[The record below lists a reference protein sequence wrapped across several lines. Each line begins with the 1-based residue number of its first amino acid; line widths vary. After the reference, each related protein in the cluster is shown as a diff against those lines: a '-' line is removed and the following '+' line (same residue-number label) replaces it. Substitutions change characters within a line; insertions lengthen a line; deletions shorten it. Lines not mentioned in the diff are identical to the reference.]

1 MVKDKKTLLLI
12 DSFALI
18 FRAYYAFP
26 ASLRSPNG
34 EPTNAV
40 YGFTSILLDVITK
53 FKPHNV
59 IAVFD
64 SAGPTFRKTE
74 HSFYKANRE
83 EADDLLKAQIP
94 MVRSLLESFSIPVL
108 SVEGYEA
115 DDIIATIDKRHSG
128 EWAQTIIVTGDQD
141 IFQLVDN
148 DTSVYLSGKRFADS
162 KLYGEQE
169 IKEKLGIYPSQVID
183 FKALKGDPSDN
194 IPGVK
199 GIGGK
204 TAVELLEKYGSFDQI
219 YSNIDAVS
227 GSLKDKLVNGY
238 QMGITSKKLATIQSE
253 VPISFDFSL
262 SIFGGQ
268 AITESL
274 AKVRSFGF
282 KSLENKL
289 LTLFKEYKVQ
299 INSNTSDSQLT
310 FDVLPKST
318 DANKLSNEEFLKY
331 LGKATDVYLLSEISN
346 QEKSPIHYSLQ
357 SLTLF
362 IEKGFV
368 WTEFR
373 VSFEQAL
380 EAIEGKNV
388 KILEVKPF
396 LHAIINTGL
405 HFKPNSILDLTIGA
419 FVESGGVTKK
429 ALDTLL
435 AHYSIPKLA
444 PAVAS
449 LPVLEKII
457 TQGIEKKEQNGILE
471 IERRCLSTIVKMEQT
486 GITFDNAQIEE
497 IKRTLESKKEELK
510 ESIYKTAGLEFNIN
524 SPSQVADI
532 LFNKMQLN
540 SFLKTKKGSFSTSEL
555 VLKKITDNPIGSLI
569 LEYREIEKLLSTYV
583 RAIPEYVDKDKK
595 IRSVFDQIGAVS
607 GRFSSKNPNLQNI
620 PKDPVQDV
628 NFRNLFVA
636 QKNKVLVSF
645 DYSQQEL
652 RILAAMAKEE
662 ELVQAFSKDEDAHTL
677 TASKLFGVDLL
688 GVTPEQRKIGKTVN
702 FSVIYGISSFGLSE
716 RLGIP
721 KAEAAIFISKFFT
734 KYSGIKTF
742 MDNMLEIASQ
752 NGYSKTIL
760 GRRRYNPEI
769 NSKNQKL
776 KLAAQ
781 RELFNFAIQGTAAD
795 IMKEVIAN
803 FENIKEKFDADL
815 LLQIH
820 DEFLFEVLY
829 KPDSDEF
836 AEFVSEIKKIM
847 LNPLDIGVKYKV
859 EVSVGE
865 RWGELTKI
873 NL

>member
-1 MVKDKKTLLLI
+1 MTKDKKTLLLI

-26 ASLRSPNG
+26 ASLKSPGG

-53 FKPHNV
+53 FKPDNV

-94 MVRSLLESFSIPVL
+94 MVRSMLESFSIPVL

-148 DTSVYLSGKRFADS
+148 NTFVYLSGRRFADS

-169 IKEKLGIYPSQVID
+169 VKEKLGIYPSQVID

-199 GIGGK
+199 GIGEK

-219 YSNIDAVS
+219 YSNIEAVS
-227 GSLKDKLVNGY
+227 GSLKDRLVNGY
-238 QMGITSKKLATIQSE
+238 QMGITSKKLATIQCN

-274 AKVRSFGF
+274 TKVRGFGF

-289 LTLFKEYKVQ
+289 LALFKEYKVE
-299 INSNTSDSQLT
+299 INSNALDSQLS
-310 FDVLPKST
+310 FDALPKP
-318 DANKLSNEEFLKY
+318 DDVNKLSTEEFLKY
-331 LGKATDVYLLSEISN
+331 LEKAMDVYILPEISN
-346 QEKSPIHYSLQ
+346 LDKSPAYYRMQ

-362 IEKGFV
+362 LEKDCV
-368 WTEFR
+368 WTEF
-373 VSFEQAL
+373 SSGYEQIL
-380 EAIEGKNV
+380 EAIKEKKI
-388 KILEVKPF
+388 KILEAKPF
-396 LHAIINTGL
+396 LHAVVNANL
-405 HFKPNSILDLTIGA
+405 HFKPNSIFDLTIGA

-429 ALDTLL
+429 TLDLLLSHYGVAKQTPVIASLL
-435 AHYSIPKLA
+435 A
-444 PAVAS
+444 
-449 LPVLEKII
+449 LEKII
-457 TQGIEKKEQNGILE
+457 TQGIEKKEQKEILE
-471 IERRCLSTIVKMEQT
+471 IELRCLSTIVEMEQT
-486 GITFDNAQIEE
+486 GIEFDGNKIEE
-497 IKRTLESKKEELK
+497 IKKTLESKRERLK
-510 ESIYKTAGLEFNIN
+510 ESIYKMAGFEFNVN
-524 SPSQVADI
+524 SPSQVADV

-555 VLKKITDNPIGSLI
+555 VLKKITDNPIASYI
-569 LEYREIEKLLSTYV
+569 LEYREVEKLLSTYV
-583 RAIPEYVDKDKK
+583 RAIPEYVDNDKR

-620 PKDPVQDV
+620 PKDPVQGV

-636 QKNKVLVSF
+636 QQDKVLVSF

-662 ELVQAFSKDEDAHTL
+662 ELLQAFSKDEDAHTL
-677 TASKLFGVDLL
+677 TASKLFGVNLL
-688 GVTPEQRKIGKTVN
+688 DVTPEQRKIGKTVN

-721 KAEAAIFISKFFT
+721 KAEAAIFINKFFA
-734 KYSGIKTF
+734 KYSGIKSF
-742 MDNMLEIASQ
+742 MDNLLEIASK
-752 NGYSKTIL
+752 NGYSATIL

-781 RELFNFAIQGTAAD
+781 RELFNFSIQGTAAD
-795 IMKEVIAN
+795 IMKKVIAN
-803 FENIKEKFDADL
+803 FESIKEKFEANL

-829 KPDSDEF
+829 KLDSDDF
-836 AEFVSEIKKIM
+836 SRFVSEIKKIM
-847 LNPLDIGVKYKV
+847 LTPLDIGVKYKV
-859 EVSVGE
+859 EVSAGQ
-865 RWGELTKI
+865 RWGELKKL